1 VKGMDFKT
9 LESFFYFQRG
19 LKRQRQV
26 MTRKIEKTGK
36 EDLKRRKILVWVLGL
51 AAFVLMIVYFTLFG
65 IRTFYRHFG
74 FYFLKTTETHWPAKS
89 KESIRALLGPTKG
102 KVVWGSSRTG
112 SHQIFLMTLPE
123 LTIYQLTR
131 HPHVDYHPRFSPEGN
146 RIVFARSQKK
156 WVSEREQIPWDV
168 YLYDLEKGKEKLAA
182 RNGNFPLWLPDGQR
196 ILFLRDHQVV
206 IKDLASQRERVIFDG
221 RLPPFEGEPSNPE
234 LYPDNPELLA
244 VALRG
249 KHNGVFLIELSK
261 SSISIFGRDAC
272 EITWLPGTSQVVWVE
287 VGGKGGTL
295 LMASPFQR
303 VERRIFMDLPL
314 SFSHEYFPRFSRD
327 GQWLIWGASEGEHE
341 HDLADY
347 EIFLWKVGTPWNA
360 AVRLTFNKAN
370 DRFPDIF
377 IEKGR

>member
-1 VKGMDFKT
+1 MTTAGLTTEKGNSRK
-9 LESFFYFQRG
+9 
-19 LKRQRQV
+19 
-26 MTRKIEKTGK
+26 RKI
-36 EDLKRRKILVWVLGL
+36 VWWSLTLSAVLL
-51 AAFVLMIVYFTLFG
+51 TVVYFTLFG
-65 IRTFYRHFG
+65 IRSVYRHFG
-74 FYFLKTTETHWPAKS
+74 LYFLKPTETHWPAGS
-89 KESIRALLGPTKG
+89 KESIRALIGPMKG

-112 SHQIFLMTLPE
+112 SHRIFLMTLPE
-123 LTIYQLTR
+123 LTIYQLTK
-131 HPHVDYHPRFSPEGN
+131 HSHVDYHPRFSPEGN

-156 WVSEREQIPWDV
+156 WVSERDQLPWDV
-168 YLYDLEKGKEKLAA
+168 YLYDLETGKEGLVA
-182 RNGNFPLWLPDGQR
+182 RNGNFPLWLPDGKR

-206 IKDLASQRERVIFDG
+206 MKDLVSQREKIIFDG

-234 LYPDNPELLA
+234 LSSENPELLV

-249 KHNGVFLIELSK
+249 KHNGVFLMDLSK
-261 SSISIFGRDAC
+261 GSISFFGKDAC
-272 EITWLPGTSQVVWVE
+272 EITWLPRSSDLVWVE

-295 LMASPFQR
+295 LMTSPSR
-303 VERRIFMDLPL
+303 KVERSIFMDLPF

-347 EIFLWKVGTPWNA
+347 EIFLWKVGTRWED

-377 IEKGR
+377 IEKAR